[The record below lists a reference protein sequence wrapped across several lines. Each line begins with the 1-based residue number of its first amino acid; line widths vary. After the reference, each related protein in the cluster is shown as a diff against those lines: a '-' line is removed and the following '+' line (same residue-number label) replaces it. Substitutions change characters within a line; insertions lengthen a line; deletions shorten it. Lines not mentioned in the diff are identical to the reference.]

1 MDVAR
6 LVVEA
11 LIVIWPAYVANAT
24 PVVASKL
31 INRRTPM
38 DMGRN
43 FRDGRRILGDGKTW
57 EGFAFGTAAGTLIG
71 GLTIYIIRLVAGGAL
86 SYPTYLD
93 CLSLSAWALVG
104 DLIGAF
110 LKRRMGLPRGA
121 PAPLLD
127 QLDFVVASLLA
138 TRLLDPHLVTLQIF
152 VAAVLITPPI
162 HLATNAAAYVLGLKR
177 EPW

>member
-1 MDVAR
+1 MDLAK

-31 INRRTPM
+31 IRRRTPI
-38 DMGRN
+38 DMGRL
-43 FRDGRRILGDGKTW
+43 FLDGRRIFGDGKTI
-57 EGFAFGTAAGTLIG
+57 EGFAFGVAAGTVLG
-71 GLTIYIIRLVAGGAL
+71 GLTIYIISSLIGNAL

-93 CLSLSAWALVG
+93 CLSLSFWALVG

-127 QLDFVVASLLA
+127 QLDFLVAALLA
-138 TRLLDPHLVTLQIF
+138 TRLLDPAIVTTQVF
-152 VAAVLITPPI
+152 VTAVLLTPPI
-162 HLATNAAAYVLGLKR
+162 HLATNAAAYALGLKK